1 MVQDN
6 SFFGCYFNSSISGV
20 IFTPKKGFLK
30 RFFGVKI
37 TPQNITPLLGVKFT
51 PLEELLQLLEN
62 YCETSYV
69 DSPELGNIL
78 KDKKDKLTSDNEK
91 RKLKKK
97 KNDGLVD
104 HMKVN
109 LIIYDSLRKSRAL
122 GQKYGEKYRIP
133 CD

>member
-1 MVQDN
+1 M
-6 SFFGCYFNSSISGV
+6 
-20 IFTPKKGFLK
+20 
-30 RFFGVKI
+30 
-37 TPQNITPLLGVKFT
+37 
-51 PLEELLQLLEN
+51 
-62 YCETSYV
+62 
-69 DSPELGNIL
+69 

-91 RKLKKK
+91 RKLKK

-122 GQKYGEKYRIP
+122 GQKHGEKYRIP

>member
-1 MVQDN
+1 M
-6 SFFGCYFNSSISGV
+6 
-20 IFTPKKGFLK
+20 
-30 RFFGVKI
+30 
-37 TPQNITPLLGVKFT
+37 
-51 PLEELLQLLEN
+51 
-62 YCETSYV
+62 
-69 DSPELGNIL
+69 

-91 RKLKKK
+91 WKLKK

-122 GQKYGEKYRIP
+122 GQKRGEKYRIP